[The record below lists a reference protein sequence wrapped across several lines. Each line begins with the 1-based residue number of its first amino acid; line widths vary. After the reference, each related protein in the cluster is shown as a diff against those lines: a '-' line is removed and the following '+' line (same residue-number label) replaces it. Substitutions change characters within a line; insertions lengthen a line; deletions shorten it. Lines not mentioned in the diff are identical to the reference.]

1 MKISKQNTLLHDF
14 VGPAFCLMM
23 TVVPLVI
30 FSGCSGDDGKSP
42 LVHEGGYT
50 EETAS
55 LENITVA
62 GRALNLF
69 VSVQLMGKGEKEQL
83 TFVSGS
89 AYAEGAQVKF
99 FGVDTATFEVSEESF
114 ARVKSDKDGKF
125 EVEKVS
131 PESPFAV
138 VEVSGKVAFNA
149 MTPYS
154 RLNRMY
160 YSNDVSGQATYR
172 TIVDLREKKDVKV
185 NILTTLA
192 AARTLSLAKTGLTFA
207 EAKAQAE
214 SDVLLALGIRDSL
227 DAFDK
232 VDYSQKSSSIFPV
245 FIMASYLFEGVPDA
259 VDQTA
264 ADIDENGTWRSVVFS
279 RYLDSKGLE
288 YRYHL
293 LREPEFL
300 ALLGLDS
307 GDTRIAELAE
317 MYLFNVVEVL
327 AEGKG
332 LCTDDREGEKNGF
345 GLYSDFVCESGYWVL
360 HDKESAYQKKLGTMT
375 DERDGKEYKTFTV
388 EYKGESRTWLA
399 ENLNY
404 AVENSWCYKDDSA
417 NCEKYGRLYSMWSTF
432 DIPRDTQY
440 IAAMWAEDS
449 ISNLEE
455 ENLGDEYEGYAQAYG
470 EARERL
476 LGVLDSMDGQGV
488 CPEGWRIP
496 TPDDW
501 EHLLNAIYEVDE
513 NADIAAALKSKTW
526 TKGIDGQDV
535 VGFNMLPAGVAD
547 RQIYPSW
554 IGNDYFL
561 GEGETADDFPF
572 VNGFMDYDLENSASY
587 IFYGEHGE
595 AMVET
600 SRVSFAI
607 GGVSAHISVRSDR
620 ITAGGSDPEQ
630 GNPVRCVKD

>member
-14 VGPAFCLMM
+14 VGPTFCLMM
-23 TVVPLVI
+23 TVVSLVI

-62 GRALNLF
+62 GRALNLS
-69 VSVQLMGKGEKEQL
+69 VSAQLMGKGEKEQL

-264 ADIDENGTWRSVVFS
+264 ADIDENG
-279 RYLDSKGLE
+279 
-288 YRYHL
+288 L
-293 LREPEFL
+293 L
-300 ALLGLDS
+300 
-307 GDTRIAELAE
+307 
-317 MYLFNVVEVL
+317 
-327 AEGKG
+327 
-332 LCTDDREGEKNGF
+332 
-345 GLYSDFVCESGYWVL
+345 
-360 HDKESAYQKKLGTMT
+360 
-375 DERDGKEYKTFTV
+375 
-388 EYKGESRTWLA
+388 
-399 ENLNY
+399 
-404 AVENSWCYKDDSA
+404 
-417 NCEKYGRLYSMWSTF
+417 
-432 DIPRDTQY
+432 
-440 IAAMWAEDS
+440 
-449 ISNLEE
+449 
-455 ENLGDEYEGYAQAYG
+455 
-470 EARERL
+470 
-476 LGVLDSMDGQGV
+476 
-488 CPEGWRIP
+488 
-496 TPDDW
+496 
-501 EHLLNAIYEVDE
+501 
-513 NADIAAALKSKTW
+513 
-526 TKGIDGQDV
+526 
-535 VGFNMLPAGVAD
+535 
-547 RQIYPSW
+547 
-554 IGNDYFL
+554 
-561 GEGETADDFPF
+561 
-572 VNGFMDYDLENSASY
+572 
-587 IFYGEHGE
+587 
-595 AMVET
+595 
-600 SRVSFAI
+600 
-607 GGVSAHISVRSDR
+607 
-620 ITAGGSDPEQ
+620 
-630 GNPVRCVKD
+630 